1 MTQSEPRVID
11 AGDMPDYLPE
21 LGDVI
26 TAKTNLL
33 TEYDVLEELKSPSTP
48 KEMHRHLLDKA
59 HKRAVV
65 ASENAYDAC
74 DWLAL
79 LDQTTADRYRKS
91 ARHLYELSE
100 HLAVLI
106 EES

>member
-1 MTQSEPRVID
+1 MTPARPHVIYDNDIPDPPTNLVEDLIATVTTPSEPD
-11 AGDMPDYLPE
+11 
-21 LGDVI
+21 
-26 TAKTNLL
+26 
-33 TEYDVLEELKSPSTP
+33 TP
-48 KEMHRHLLDKA
+48 KAMHRHLLDKA